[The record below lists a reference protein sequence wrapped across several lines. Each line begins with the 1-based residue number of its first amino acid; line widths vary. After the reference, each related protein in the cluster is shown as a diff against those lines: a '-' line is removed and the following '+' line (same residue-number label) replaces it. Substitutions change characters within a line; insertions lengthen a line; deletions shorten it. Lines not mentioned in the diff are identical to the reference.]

1 MYFTDTHTH
10 LYLEEF
16 DEDRSAMIGRAMASG
31 VTQLF
36 LPNIDKQSIP
46 AMMQMVGEHPGI
58 CFPMAGLHPTSVGED
73 HREQLDLIRELL
85 VDAAIIGI
93 GECGLDLYWD
103 KQHLEAQKRALITQ
117 LHWSLDLGLPV
128 SLHIR
133 DAFAEMFDVLALFGN
148 TKFSGVFHC
157 FTGTH
162 EDACR
167 AIDYGFHLG
176 IGGIITF
183 KNNPLQQVIRHID
196 PKHIVLETD
205 APFLAPAPYRG
216 KRNEPSYIPLIAEK
230 LASIWGLSLQEVAD
244 ITNGNSNELFKPCNT

>member
-16 DEDRSAMIGRAMASG
+16 EEDRSAMIGRALASG

-36 LPNIDKQSIP
+36 LPNIDLKSIQP
-46 AMMQMVGEHPGI
+46 MMKMVEEYPGV
-58 CFPMAGLHPTSVGED
+58 CFPMAGLHPTSVEED
-73 HREQLDLIRELL
+73 YTDQLDHIRELM
-85 VDAAIIGI
+85 VDAPIIGI

-133 DAFAEMFDVLALFGN
+133 DAFAEMFEVLSLFGN
-148 TKFSGVFHC
+148 TKFRGVFHC
-157 FTGTH
+157 FTGTE
-162 EDACR
+162 EDAGR
-167 AIDYGFHLG
+167 AIGYGFHLG

-183 KNNPLQQVIRHID
+183 KNNPLQQVIQNID
-196 PKHIVLETD
+196 PQHIVLESD

-216 KRNEPSYIPLIAEK
+216 KRNEPAYIPLVAEK
-230 LASIWGLSLQEVAD
+230 LASLWGISLQQVAD
-244 ITNGNSNELFKPCNT
+244 ITNENSNTLFKPSRT